1 MKILQLIIEL
11 AIAVFEGVN
20 IIFLIQFNGAV
31 RVPGKLFALPI
42 VLLVLVIILFF
53 LEINEIGRNREKKN
67 KLIDKNEQ
75 QVQDVT
81 ARYEQQIQELKAK
94 HQQEINELNARHTVE
109 LDKMQKDK
117 ADAVIA
123 ERTLNVNK

>member
-1 MKILQLIIEL
+1 
-11 AIAVFEGVN
+11 
-20 IIFLIQFNGAV
+20 
-31 RVPGKLFALPI
+31 
-42 VLLVLVIILFF
+42 LLVLVIILFF

-81 ARYEQQIQELKAK
+81 ARYEQQIQELKEK